1 MPGIRTVTGTVV
13 NITHNGDNNINL
25 DDDEFDDLLS
35 AVTKSQVMSPAR
47 KMAYAR
53 LEFLERKYA
62 ARNAEIKQARN
73 ARTLCK
79 KAKQTDSDSQV
90 GIGAQLFCPLDAS
103 KRLEKVAKSFYA
115 ATTQMKPENHESYTG
130 RYNTKTSD
138 RQAVLSEFFRTA
150 WGGELFLR
158 LKQEIESE
166 IANKKK

>member
-1 MPGIRTVTGTVV
+1 MSGIATVTGTVV
-13 NITHNGDNNINL
+13 NITHNGDTNINL
-25 DDDEFDDLLS
+25 DDDEFDELLT
-35 AVTKSQVMSPAR
+35 AVNKSQVMSPAR

-62 ARNAEIKQARN
+62 ARNAEMKQARERRN
-73 ARTLCK
+73 ECK
-79 KAKQTDSDSQV
+79 KAKQAETDSQV
-90 GIGAQLFCPLDAS
+90 GIGAQLFCPPHAS

-138 RQAVLSEFFRTA
+138 RQAVLSEFFRAA

-158 LKQEIESE
+158 LKKEIESE